1 MGTVFELCQ
10 FAYSKLS
17 TPVLRQYEVLGVER
31 NAGDEDLKKAYRK
44 LALKYHPDKNR
55 DDPEKAKEAFQ
66 LVQQAFEVLSDPQER
81 AWYDNHR
88 EAILRGLDEEN
99 REVSGVDLFAYF
111 TPSCYSGFGTD
122 DKSFYSVYQKLFAT
136 LEEEDETFNEDSE
149 EELEYPSFGNSS
161 SPDNVWQE
169 FYAFFSCYVTTR
181 TYTWLDKYDT
191 RQSEN
196 RRISRLMEK
205 ENKKARDAA
214 KKERNEVVRELVK
227 FIQKRDKRPQEY
239 AKKLAEKRE
248 LNNQKTAEKRK
259 KQLDAQAKALQDALQ
274 QVDEGNGGFGM
285 ANTEDE
291 LRVLEERLDAEDD
304 DELFCIA
311 CNKEMRNEKA
321 FASHRKQKKH
331 LENVEQLRKALLE
344 DELIHSDELVSDDA
358 ESKELIGEDVSI
370 NQEATVP
377 EENTDK
383 PDK

>member
-1 MGTVFELCQ
+1 M
-10 FAYSKLS
+10 
-17 TPVLRQYEVLGVER
+17 
-31 NAGDEDLKKAYRK
+31 
-44 LALKYHPDKNR
+44 
-55 DDPEKAKEAFQ
+55 
-66 LVQQAFEVLSDPQER
+66 
-81 AWYDNHR
+81 
-88 EAILRGLDEEN
+88 DEEN

-149 EELEYPSFGNSS
+149 EELSYPSFGNDN

-191 RQSEN
+191 RQAEN

-259 KQLDAQAKALQDALQ
+259 KQLDAQAK
-274 QVDEGNGGFGM
+274 V
-285 ANTEDE
+285 
-291 LRVLEERLDAEDD
+291 
-304 DELFCIA
+304 I
-311 CNKEMRNEKA
+311 
-321 FASHRKQKKH
+321 
-331 LENVEQLRKALLE
+331 
-344 DELIHSDELVSDDA
+344 
-358 ESKELIGEDVSI
+358 
-370 NQEATVP
+370 
-377 EENTDK
+377 
-383 PDK
+383 